1 MPLGRGHHFSK
12 ENDTDAQSVQ
22 DIWKGPPKQV
32 QGRGR
37 FSQTNHR
44 FRQNNDT
51 MQEISYNVLDT
62 KKTGLSSQLK
72 LWILSSTLW
81 ISSTHLITANS
92 STNRTETSPK
102 YRKKV
107 VQTNCTL
114 KQRLFEFVPVNNRL
128 ASHADILKGY
138 HASLFF
144 GRLLLFKETNQHWL
158 IVKRK
163 ANHML

>member
-44 FRQNNDT
+44 FRQNNDI

-107 VQTNCTL
+107 VSTNRTL
-114 KQRLFEFVPVNNRL
+114 KQRLFEFVAVNNRL
-128 ASHADILKGY
+128 ASHAGIRGY

-144 GRLLLFKETNQHWL
+144 GHLLLFKETNQHWP